1 MTETGSSSRRGTQR
15 VLMVMLL
22 LCAAWLI
29 VQNAVLFAVIA
40 WAGPQSAV
48 TMGRALVKVGLALLE
63 QAWWVPLATLS
74 VLLLIA
80 RGVRSEGRR
89 EVRHGG

>member
-1 MTETGSSSRRGTQR
+1 MTRTGSTSRRGTQR

-29 VQNAVLFAVIA
+29 EQNAVLFARIA
-40 WAGPQSAV
+40 WAGPQASV
-48 TMGRALVKVGLALLE
+48 TLVRVVVKVGLALLE
-63 QAWWVPLATLS
+63 QAWWVPLATLL
-74 VLLLIA
+74 VLFLVA
-80 RGVRSEGRR
+80 GGVRSEGRR

>member
-1 MTETGSSSRRGTQR
+1 
-15 VLMVMLL
+15 
-22 LCAAWLI
+22 
-29 VQNAVLFAVIA
+29 
-40 WAGPQSAV
+40 V
-48 TMGRALVKVGLALLE
+48 TMGRALVKVGLALFE
-63 QAWWVPLATLS
+63 QAWWVPLVTLS

>member
-1 MTETGSSSRRGTQR
+1 MTETGSSSRRGLQR
-15 VLMVMLL
+15 VLIVMLV
-22 LCAAWLI
+22 LCAGWLI

-63 QAWWVPLATLS
+63 KAWWVPLATLS
-74 VLLLIA
+74 VLLLVA
-80 RGVRSEGRR
+80 GGLRSEGRR
-89 EVRHGG
+89 EVRHG

>member
-1 MTETGSSSRRGTQR
+1 MTEAGSSSRRGTQR
-15 VLMVMLL
+15 ALMVMLL

-40 WAGPQSAV
+40 WAGPHAAV
-48 TMGRALVKVGLALLE
+48 AMGRALVKVGFALLG

-74 VLLLIA
+74 VLFLVA
-80 RGVRSEGRR
+80 SGVRSEGRR

>member
-22 LCAAWLI
+22 LCTGWLI
-29 VQNAVLFAVIA
+29 VQNAVLLALIA

-63 QAWWVPLATLS
+63 QGWWVPLATLL
-74 VLLLIA
+74 VLLLVA
-80 RGVRSEGRR
+80 GGLRSEGRR
-89 EVRHGG
+89 EVRHG

>member
-1 MTETGSSSRRGTQR
+1 MTGTGTSSRRGTHR
-15 VLMVMLL
+15 VLILLLL
-22 LCAAWLI
+22 LCAGWLI

-48 TMGRALVKVGLALLE
+48 AVGRAMVRVGIALFE
-63 QAWWVPLATLS
+63 QAWWVPLVTLS
-74 VLLLIA
+74 VLFLVASGI
-80 RGVRSEGRR
+80 RSEGRR

>member
-1 MTETGSSSRRGTQR
+1 MTGTGSSSRRGPQR
-15 VLMVMLL
+15 VLMVMLV
-22 LCAAWLI
+22 LCAGWLI

-74 VLLLIA
+74 LLLLVA
-80 RGVRSEGRR
+80 GGLRSEGRR
-89 EVRHGG
+89 EVRHGR